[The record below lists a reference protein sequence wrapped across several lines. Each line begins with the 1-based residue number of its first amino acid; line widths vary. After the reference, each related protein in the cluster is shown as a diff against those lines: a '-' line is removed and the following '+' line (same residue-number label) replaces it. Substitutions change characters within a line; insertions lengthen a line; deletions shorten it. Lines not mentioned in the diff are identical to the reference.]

1 MSMKV
6 HIALKG
12 ITDLGLLF
20 EALREMGI
28 KTEKTAAAADTK
40 QTGKVVAIA
49 SLRGRRVGFARDAKG
64 DIHMLGD
71 SVWRVMKD
79 EGIQNKSRQQYS
91 LAAVKRKVAEMSY
104 RIAQVENLE
113 DGSIRLVARHWR

>member
-1 MSMKV
+1 MKV

-28 KTEKTAAAADTK
+28 KTERTAATADTE
-40 QTGKVVAIA
+40 QTGKVVALA
-49 SLRGRRVGFARDAKG
+49 SLRGRRVGFARDKKG
-64 DIHMLGD
+64 EFHMVGD
-71 SVWRVMKD
+71 SEWRIMKD
-79 EGIQNKSRQQYS
+79 EALQNKVRQQYS
-91 LAAVKRKVAEMSY
+91 LAVVKRKVAEMSY
-104 RIAQVENLE
+104 RIAQVENME